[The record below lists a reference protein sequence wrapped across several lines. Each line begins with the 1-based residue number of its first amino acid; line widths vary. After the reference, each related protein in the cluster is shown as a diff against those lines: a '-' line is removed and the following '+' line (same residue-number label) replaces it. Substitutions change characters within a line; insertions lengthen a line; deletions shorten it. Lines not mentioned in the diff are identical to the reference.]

1 MNKDHVLKRVLVLFC
16 LWAFSFQLLYAQ
28 PLEKFIKISVA
39 PDHTD
44 WNYKVG
50 EPVKFQIVVTK
61 NSEPLLN
68 TVIHYRVGPEMMTP
82 VNSDSVNLKEGKIV
96 IDGGTMKA
104 PGFLRCK
111 VSTWVDGNKYEGIA
125 TAGYNPEKIM
135 PTTEVPAD
143 FTQFWDKAK
152 ADAAKLPM
160 DAQLTLL
167 PDRCTEKVNVYQA
180 SFQNVNEG
188 SRLYGILCIPKKEGK
203 YPAILEVP
211 GAGVRPYYGDVTM
224 AENGIIT
231 FQIGIHGI
239 SVIQPQAIY
248 TDLFKT
254 TLNGYWFFNLDDKD
268 RFYYKRVYLGCV
280 RSIDFIFSLPQFDGK
295 TLAVSGGSQGGG
307 LSIVTAGLDNRVKY
321 IGGFFPAL
329 CDFTGDLNGRAG
341 GWPQMFSEPNKSFN
355 AKKDKIETS
364 KYYDAVN
371 FARNIKIPSFFS
383 WGYNDETCP
392 PTSMYSAYNVISAP
406 KSLFLLQETGHW
418 TYPEQFE
425 KLNKWLLQQLK
436 ENK

>member
-1 MNKDHVLKRVLVLFC
+1 MNRSAALKRVIVVCC

-28 PLEKFIKISVA
+28 PLEKLIKIAVA

-44 WNYKVG
+44 WSYKVG
-50 EPVKFQIVVTK
+50 EAVKFQILVTK
-61 NSEPLLN
+61 NSEPLPN
-68 TVIHYRVGPEMMTP
+68 TVIHYQFGPEMMTP
-82 VNSDSVNLKEGKIV
+82 VKSDSVNLKEGKII
-96 IDGGTMKA
+96 IDGGTMKV

-111 VSTWVDGNKYEGIA
+111 VSAWVDGNKYEGLA
-125 TAGYNPEKIM
+125 TAGFNPEKIM

-143 FTQFWDKAK
+143 FTQFWDNAK
-152 ADAAKLPM
+152 ADAAKIPM

-167 PDRCTEKVNVYQA
+167 PERCTEKVNVYQA
-180 SFQNVNEG
+180 SFQNMKEG
-188 SRLYGILCIPKKEGK
+188 SRLYGILCVPKKEGK

-211 GAGVRPYYGDVTM
+211 GAGVRPYYGDVAM

-239 SVIQPQAIY
+239 SVIQPQPIY

-329 CDFTGDLNGRAG
+329 CDFTGDLYGRAG
-341 GWPQMFSEPNKSFN
+341 GWPQMFSESNKSFN

-371 FARNIKIPSFFS
+371 FARTIKIPSFFS

-392 PTSMYSAYNVISAP
+392 PTSMYSAYNVITAP
-406 KSLFLLQETGHW
+406 KSLFLIQETGHW

-425 KLNKWLLQQLK
+425 KLNKWLMQQLK
-436 ENK
+436 DNK